1 MQYHIAQL
9 NVAKLLQ
16 PVDHPDTKEFVDN
29 VPRINLLAESS
40 EGFVWRLKDA
50 EEAAQPAVFPE
61 DASMISTL
69 SVWTSPELL
78 KSYAYK
84 TEHGA
89 FFKRRKAWFAP
100 IAEANYVLWWVPFGH
115 KPTNAEARERL
126 EHLRQHGETEFA
138 FSFRLIIYPAQ

>member
-1 MQYHIAQL
+1 MQYHLAQL

-16 PVDHPDTKEFVDN
+16 SIDHPDTKEFADN

-61 DASMISTL
+61 DSSMISTL
-69 SVWTSPELL
+69 SVWASPDLL
-78 KSYAYK
+78 KNYAYK
-84 TEHGA
+84 SEHGA

-100 IAEANYVLWWVPFGH
+100 QTVANYVLWWIPVGH
-115 KPTNAEARERL
+115 HPTNAKARERL
-126 EHLRQHGETEFA
+126 LHLRQHGETEFA
-138 FSFRLIIYPAQ
+138 FSFRQIIYPQE